1 MKIYEYKRSRLRI
14 YHFPLSL
21 KIEVLKISSILQ
33 KVKILRLFDLSSTV
47 IFSGVSA
54 AHELKPE
61 TVMLYS
67 WENSLEKRE
76 LIWACGGKKDVKND
90 LSQVIL
96 NYRFLS
102 GQNNT
107 NSVEAKCQE
116 TTKA

>member
-1 MKIYEYKRSRLRI
+1 M
-14 YHFPLSL
+14 
-21 KIEVLKISSILQ
+21 
-33 KVKILRLFDLSSTV
+33 
-47 IFSGVSA
+47 SA

-96 NYRFLS
+96 AMATELHILKWAVHIRTTKNLLRLS
-102 GQNNT
+102 GSRQQKLE
-107 NSVEAKCQE
+107 SD
-116 TTKA
+116 